1 MKILLLVVGKT
12 TDKHLDALIQDYV
25 GRVKHYMPFEMEV
38 IPELKNAKALTFEQQ
53 KEREGELIKAALR
66 DGDYLVLLDEGG
78 REFRS
83 MDFATYLERKQ
94 ASVARRLVFVV
105 GGPYGFSQ
113 QIYDMAKEK
122 ISLSKM
128 TFSHQM
134 VRLFIAEQIY
144 RAMTILR
151 GEPYHHE

>member
-1 MKILLLVVGKT
+1 
-12 TDKHLDALIQDYV
+12 
-25 GRVKHYMPFEMEV
+25 
-38 IPELKNAKALTFEQQ
+38 
-53 KEREGELIKAALR
+53 
-66 DGDYLVLLDEGG
+66 
-78 REFRS
+78 
-83 MDFATYLERKQ
+83 
-94 ASVARRLVFVV
+94 VFII

-113 QIYDMAKEK
+113 RIYQVASEK

-134 VRLFIAEQIY
+134 IRMIFVEQIY